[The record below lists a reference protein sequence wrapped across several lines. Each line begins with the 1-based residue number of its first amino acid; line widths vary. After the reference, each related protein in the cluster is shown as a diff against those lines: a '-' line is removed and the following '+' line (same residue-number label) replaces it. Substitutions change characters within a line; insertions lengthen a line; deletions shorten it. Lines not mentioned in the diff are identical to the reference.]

1 MASPLP
7 NSVETL
13 IQRHIRTIA
22 ELEVLL
28 LTRSAKDRS
37 WAADDAARALRT
49 SRESAGSGLD
59 ALVRKGFLRLEAD
72 GYRYA
77 ARADL
82 DDAVGD
88 LDRAYARYRTR
99 IISMIFQ

>member
-1 MASPLP
+1 LASPLP

-13 IQRHIRTIA
+13 IQRHIRSIA
-22 ELEVLL
+22 ELDVLL

-49 SRESAGSGLD
+49 SRASAEAGLD
-59 ALVRKGFLRLEAD
+59 ALVREGFLRRDED
-72 GYRYA
+72 GYRYTA
-77 ARADL
+77 GADL

-88 LDRAYARYRTR
+88 LERAYARYRTR
-99 IISMIFQ
+99 VVGMIFQ

>member
-1 MASPLP
+1 M
-7 NSVETL
+7 
-13 IQRHIRTIA
+13 IGRHIRSIG

-28 LTRSAKDRS
+28 LTRSTKDRS
-37 WAADDAARALRT
+37 WEADDAARALRT

-59 ALVRKGFLRLEAD
+59 ALARKGFLRRDAD

-77 ARADL
+77 ARDDL

-88 LDRAYARYRTR
+88 LERAYARYRTR
-99 IISMIFQ
+99 IIGMIFQ